1 MTRMMVKRMMMLRR
15 LIMITKTMI
24 MMMKNRPFKTWSATN
39 WGSRISMI
47 LL

>member
-1 MTRMMVKRMMMLRR
+1 MLGR
-15 LIMITKTMI
+15 LIMIRKTNMV
-24 MMMKNRPFKTWSATN
+24 MMKNRPFTTWSATN

>member
-1 MTRMMVKRMMMLRR
+1 MTRMMMLRR
-15 LIMITKTMI
+15 LIMMRKTMMVI
-24 MMMKNRPFKTWSATN
+24 MKNRPFTTWSATN